1 MKLIAFQKW
10 DRMVENIE
18 RAIDSCYE
26 FLLYITPKKLIYL
39 DIDHII

>member
-18 RAIDSCYE
+18 RAIDSYYD
-26 FLLYITPKKLIYL
+26 FFIVYNA
-39 DIDHII
+39 